1 MFKIQKPDTRPYSF
15 PPPPKPPTGGRF
27 ATAGGEAPRQKKQIL
42 DAFPEENKLE
52 SDYTESDQIK
62 QLQKRA
68 NPQESLLAEV
78 QPEEEVLNTASS
90 SSREVVGDLR
100 GGGSELNA
108 SEPEI
113 ASGFHQWVNSFQ
125 VEITDLNSETA
136 LKADFIESAESDFG
150 IPMELFALGLFC
162 VGVAGLVFYL
172 QKQKK

>member
-1 MFKIQKPDTRPYSF
+1 M
-15 PPPPKPPTGGRF
+15 
-27 ATAGGEAPRQKKQIL
+27 
-42 DAFPEENKLE
+42 DAFPKESAEENVLK

-78 QPEEEVLNTASS
+78 QPEADPVEDEFTSR
-90 SSREVVGDLR
+90 REVVGDLR

-113 ASGFHQWVNSFQ
+113 ASGFEQWVNGLHLE
-125 VEITDLNSETA
+125 VDLNSETG
-136 LKADFIESAESDFG
+136 LEADFIESAESDFDLP
-150 IPMELFALGLFC
+150 IELVALCLFC